1 MSTIILLLST
11 FLTFW
16 MGSLL
21 AVKTVGKNDIPWAN
35 FVLFAI
41 GATGITAHF
50 FGLY

>member
-1 MSTIILLLST
+1 MSTIILLLSV

-21 AVKTVGKNDIPWAN
+21 VAKTVSKNDIPWAN

-41 GATGITAHF
+41 GATGIAAHF
-50 FGLY
+50 LGLY